1 MKEDLQSN
9 VNNEN
14 EDIIKMWE
22 PLKFDIGLNY
32 KYVKNNIFFKLISNL
47 FYYIIVAPIIFLI
60 SKIIFGLRIEGKE
73 NLKNIKSGA
82 ISVSNHVQ
90 YIDCAMLGLAWFPR
104 RIYYTAKTDGFK
116 MPVVR
121 HLVRLLYAIPIPE
134 KISCKE
140 NFYKAIDDLLAK
152 NKVVHFYPETS
163 LWPYYNKLRNFKNGA
178 FKIASKNNVPIIP
191 FVFSFRKPTGILKL
205 FKSKPCLIL
214 SVLPP
219 VYPKQNLAF
228 NERYLDLKENVYKK
242 MSEKI

>member
-90 YIDCAMLGLAWFPR
+90 YIDCAMLGLAWFPK

-140 NFYKAIDDLLAK
+140 NFYKALDDLLAK
-152 NKVVHFYPETS
+152 NKVVHFYPEAS

-205 FKSKPCLIL
+205 FKSKPCLTL

-219 VYPKQNLAF
+219 VYPNRNLAF
-228 NERYLDLKENVYKK
+228 NERYLDLKDNVYKK

>member
-1 MKEDLQSN
+1 MKENLQSN

-60 SKIIFGLRIEGKE
+60 SNIIFGLKIEGKE
-73 NLKNIKSGA
+73 NLKNIKTGA

-116 MPVVR
+116 MP
-121 HLVRLLYAIPIPE
+121 
-134 KISCKE
+134 
-140 NFYKAIDDLLAK
+140 
-152 NKVVHFYPETS
+152 FYPEAS

>member
-1 MKEDLQSN
+1 MKENLQSN

-60 SKIIFGLRIEGKE
+60 SNIVFGLKIEGKE

-121 HLVRLLYAIPIPE
+121 HLVRLYMLFLYQKKFLVK
-134 KISCKE
+134 KI
-140 NFYKAIDDLLAK
+140 FI
-152 NKVVHFYPETS
+152 
-163 LWPYYNKLRNFKNGA
+163 
-178 FKIASKNNVPIIP
+178 
-191 FVFSFRKPTGILKL
+191 
-205 FKSKPCLIL
+205 
-214 SVLPP
+214 
-219 VYPKQNLAF
+219 KQLMI
-228 NERYLDLKENVYKK
+228 Y
-242 MSEKI
+242 

>member
-1 MKEDLQSN
+1 
-9 VNNEN
+9 
-14 EDIIKMWE
+14 MWE

-82 ISVSNHVQ
+82 LSVSNHVQ

-152 NKVVHFYPETS
+152 NKVVHFYPEAS
-163 LWPYYNKLRNFKNGA
+163 LWPYYNKLRNFATVIPLSLRELVFYSTNL
-178 FKIASKNNVPIIP
+178 SLPI
-191 FVFSFRKPTGILKL
+191 FL
-205 FKSKPCLIL
+205 FTREVVVLYFIIYQDIIIHGKPCLLNICPYFAISLFCIGEEL
-214 SVLPP
+214 SLP
-219 VYPKQNLAF
+219 
-228 NERYLDLKENVYKK
+228 
-242 MSEKI
+242 